1 MIAIAVHGGA
11 GNKGKRSSEAREG
24 VLKALETGWSILQHG
39 GSALD
44 AVEAAVRVLETLP
57 AFNAGLGSVLTT
69 SGKVEMDAGIMDGDG
84 LRIGAV
90 AAVSNIRHP
99 ISLARKVM
107 EETPHILLA
116 GDGAMEF
123 AWAQGFKYVP
133 NEDLIAS
140 HRLQDWMNNRGLMEG
155 ADTVGAV
162 ALDSKG
168 NLAAATSTGGIT
180 GKMPGRVGDSP
191 LPGCGFWADN
201 DFGAVSTTGWGE
213 TIARSILAKRVV
225 DRMERGEAP
234 EEAARQ
240 ALEYLEKKIGGWAG
254 LVLVT
259 KEGELIAS
267 YNSKSMCYALMKDG
281 WRSPKTNEPSGDTQG

>member
-11 GNKGKRSSEAREG
+11 GNKGKRSMEAREG
-24 VLKALETGWSILQHG
+24 VLKALETGWSILQHE

-44 AVEAAVRVLETLP
+44 AVEAAVKVLETLP

-84 LRIGAV
+84 LKVGAV

-99 ISLARKVM
+99 ISLARRVM

-116 GDGAMEF
+116 GEGAMEF
-123 AWAQGFKYVP
+123 AWARGFPYVP

-140 HRLQDWMNNRGLMEG
+140 HRLQDWIANRGLMEG

-162 ALDSKG
+162 ALDVGG

-180 GKMPGRVGDSP
+180 GKMPGRIGDSP

-201 DFGAVSTTGWGE
+201 DYGAVSTTGWGE
-213 TIARSILAKRVV
+213 TIARVVLARRVV
-225 DRMERGEAP
+225 DWMERGIAP
-234 EEAARQ
+234 EEAAQRS
-240 ALEYLEKKIGGWAG
+240 LDYLSHKVGGWAG

-259 KEGELIAS
+259 KEGDLIVK
-267 YNSKSMCYALMKDG
+267 YNSKSMCYAMMKEG
-281 WRSPKTNEPSGDTQG
+281 WRSPKTGQQGNRS